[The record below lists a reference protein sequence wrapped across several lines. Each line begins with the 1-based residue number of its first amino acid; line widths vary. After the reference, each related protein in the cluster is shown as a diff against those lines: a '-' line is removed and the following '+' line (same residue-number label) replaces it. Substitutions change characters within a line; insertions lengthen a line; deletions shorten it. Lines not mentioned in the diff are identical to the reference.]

1 MKNNTISR
9 EELAEKL
16 RQGAERKMTEREAY
30 AMKAFEDPDRAPHY
44 LDLMDWL
51 QLDIRYHQLASAYY
65 SNDFDSVDNGYDE
78 DLLALVEASRI
89 SPKLYASYLRDL
101 NPEDR
106 AEEKVTHAA
115 VEGLKKAIRDTV
127 VPLDP

>member
-1 MKNNTISR
+1 
-9 EELAEKL
+9 
-16 RQGAERKMTEREAY
+16 MTEREAY

>member
-1 MKNNTISR
+1 MKKNTISR

-30 AMKAFEDPDRAPHY
+30 AMKAFEDPDRAPH
-44 LDLMDWL
+44 
-51 QLDIRYHQLASAYY
+51 SAYY